1 MSRQLFIHHYLPSLY
16 FSILLLALLFDL
28 VTSALRPRFRLAA
41 ATAAVLMALLVY
53 LEFSPL
59 TYAGPWTLQRC
70 ERARW
75 LKSWD
80 FNCREFP
87 TSLAD
92 YKTLPPGVHKAGTT
106 TPVPVEGFK
115 GDAAV
120 GGEIT
125 EAAAEMAMGMAQPGQ
140 HAFEE
145 VPRPAM
151 HSGAGGG
158 AGQQQVVEQVQAAPA
173 EAAAPPEPAAP
184 VVEDAAD
191 APFSIQP
198 VAGIPGDG
206 HVQQHAPAPAHADDA
221 QAAAQAAAAH
231 HAAVGMDQEHVEA
244 MVLEGT
250 AGVAGGAQHRQ
261 EEQQKEANEQ
271 GLRPSA
277 PAPSRPENEVPPV

>member
-1 MSRQLFIHHYLPSLY
+1 MTVLVKKSLSPNCKSPHTKTGSKTIFNAQYTTQPLQHPLTVTLHVAVHLIGEQKLVNTLRIRSSITAILLIVPITIVPLMEREGVHYLPSLY

-41 ATAAVLMALLVY
+41 ATGAVLLALLVY

-59 TYAGPWTLQRC
+59 TYASPWTLQRC

-87 TSLAD
+87 NSLAD

-158 AGQQQVVEQVQAAPA
+158 AGQR
-173 EAAAPPEPAAP
+173 
-184 VVEDAAD
+184 
-191 APFSIQP
+191 
-198 VAGIPGDG
+198 G
-206 HVQQHAPAPAHADDA
+206 
-221 QAAAQAAAAH
+221 
-231 HAAVGMDQEHVEA
+231 
-244 MVLEGT
+244 
-250 AGVAGGAQHRQ
+250 GVAAYSEITGPRLPGAP
-261 EEQQKEANEQ
+261 
-271 GLRPSA
+271 RPYA
-277 PAPSRPENEVPPV
+277 R